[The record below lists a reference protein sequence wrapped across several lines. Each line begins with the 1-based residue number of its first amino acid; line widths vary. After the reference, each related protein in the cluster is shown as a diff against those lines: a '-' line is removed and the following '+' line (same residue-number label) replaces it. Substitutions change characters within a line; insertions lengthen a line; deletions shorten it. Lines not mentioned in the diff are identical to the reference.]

1 MEAYLKE
8 IFEKKVGIMNP
19 FLISFSLSLQSQSVT
34 TVSKPVKLKL
44 LMVKIDGIF
53 FTLRKISGSS
63 WSVDVKFSLI

>member
-1 MEAYLKE
+1 
-8 IFEKKVGIMNP
+8 MNP

-44 LMVKIDGIF
+44 LMVKIDGIS

-63 WSVDVKFSLI
+63 WSVDVKFLLI